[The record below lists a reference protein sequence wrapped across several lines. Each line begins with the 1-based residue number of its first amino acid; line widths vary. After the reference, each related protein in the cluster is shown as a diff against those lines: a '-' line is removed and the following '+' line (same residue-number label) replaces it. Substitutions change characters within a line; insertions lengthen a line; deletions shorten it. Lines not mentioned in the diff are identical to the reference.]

1 MQVLQYMR
9 TDTYVEKEEVV
20 ATVFEDIASGL
31 TFSCAQIKASIE
43 AGGYGV
49 YKKLSKDFRAP
60 TATTTIFTRGRSAW
74 KRKCCAVRLSCLPRD
89 VQSQLKTGK
98 MSMAYHCFTESYVS

>member
-20 ATVFEDIASGL
+20 AIVFASGL

-49 YKKLSKDFRAP
+49 YKKLSKD
-60 TATTTIFTRGRSAW
+60 S
-74 KRKCCAVRLSCLPRD
+74 
-89 VQSQLKTGK
+89 
-98 MSMAYHCFTESYVS
+98 